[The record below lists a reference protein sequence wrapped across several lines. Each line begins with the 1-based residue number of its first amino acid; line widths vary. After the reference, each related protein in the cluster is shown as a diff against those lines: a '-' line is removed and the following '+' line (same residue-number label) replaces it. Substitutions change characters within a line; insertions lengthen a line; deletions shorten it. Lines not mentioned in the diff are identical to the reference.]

1 MGLKY
6 DFDIVKKASDDFDP
20 ELNTAGSN
28 QGAKVR
34 ALFRDIKTTDALR
47 GASPKIRGMFLD
59 AGFGLE
65 AHDSGIA
72 PDVYPPADELDRERI
87 LRDLFAN
94 IKSRGIQGEYSG
106 EFDFRQFLHHV
117 RHAQP
122 VSGVIS
128 ASAVSQ
134 GKAHNPPAEVQR
146 RSVPGRIGLALGL
159 SVILIALLKYLAAAG
174 ASP

>member
-1 MGLKY
+1 MALKY
-6 DFDIVKKASDDFDP
+6 DFDIVTKTSSDIDP
-20 ELNTAGSN
+20 DLSTTGCAEGVE
-28 QGAKVR
+28 VR
-34 ALFRDIKTTDALR
+34 ALFRDIKTADALR
-47 GASPKIRGMFLD
+47 GASPKIRGMFSD

-72 PDVYPPADELDRERI
+72 PGVYPPADEPDRDRI

-94 IKSRGIQGEYSG
+94 IKTSGIQGEYSG

-122 VSGVIS
+122 VNGVIG
-128 ASAVSQ
+128 AAAI
-134 GKAHNPPAEVQR
+134 AHDEAQYPPAKDQR

-159 SVILIALLKYLAAAG
+159 AVILIALLKYLAAAG
-174 ASP
+174 VSP